1 MILVS
6 DHGPGSGGNDPGGL
20 IGQQRGV
27 GMFEETDTA
36 EPALDHRIVP
46 LIPVGE
52 PQRNGSARSAALFVE
67 STPSARRNVQRCSS
81 VSSSSRHVAVDW
93 AQVHSALRRRS

>member
-1 MILVS
+1 
-6 DHGPGSGGNDPGGL
+6 
-20 IGQQRGV
+20 
-27 GMFEETDTA
+27 MFEETDTA

-67 STPSARRNVQRCSS
+67 STPSARRDIQRCPSL
-81 VSSSSRHVAVDW
+81 SSSSRRVAVDW
-93 AQVHSALRRRS
+93 AQVHSALRHRS